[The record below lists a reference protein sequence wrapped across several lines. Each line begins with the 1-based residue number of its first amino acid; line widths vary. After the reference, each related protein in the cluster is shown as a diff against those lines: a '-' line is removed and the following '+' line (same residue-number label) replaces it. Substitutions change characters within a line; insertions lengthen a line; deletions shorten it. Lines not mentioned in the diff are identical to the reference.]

1 MIFFLCVYKHQPGDY
16 PLLDRGRPYRVLIEG
31 NPGYGKTTLTL
42 KMASDWAARKEYIDK
57 FHLVF
62 LIPLRDFHV
71 RRNSLIFMALDQER

>member
-1 MIFFLCVYKHQPGDY
+1 MMADG
-16 PLLDRGRPYRVLIEG
+16 GRPYRVLIEG

-42 KMASDWAARKEYIDK
+42 KMASDWAARKEYINK

-71 RRNSLIFMALDQER
+71 S

>member
-1 MIFFLCVYKHQPGDY
+1 MKLMINCLFNQQGDY
-16 PLLDRGRPYRVLIEG
+16 PLSADSRRPFRILIEG

-42 KMASDWAARKEYIDK
+42 KMASDWAAKKEYINK

-71 RRNSLIFMALDQER
+71 S